1 LFQNFSLKR
10 VYSNIESD
18 TKMRE
23 FLEVIN
29 QFIIGDIFI
38 GYSLYSIVLVVI
50 CLFVKANDTIVKLD
64 DAANNIV
71 SIFGLVSLIASIIL
85 IIQVPRAT
93 TFRTYWWGP
102 WIQFVTWIMVTQ
114 LLWITQVRRSGIIR
128 IIISLLLVVS
138 FERYVI
144 IVTSFHRDYTPS
156 GWQSSLTPMQLI
168 AGLVLKMV
176 IFFMLTYLYY
186 LLFQT
191 IKKKSKI

>member
-1 LFQNFSLKR
+1 
-10 VYSNIESD
+10 
-18 TKMRE
+18 MRE

-38 GYSLYSIVLVVI
+38 GYGLYSIVLVVI

-93 TFRTYWWGP
+93 TFRTYWWEP
-102 WIQFVTWIMVTQ
+102 WIQFVIWIMVTQ
-114 LLWITQVRRSGIIR
+114 LLWSTQVRRSGIIR

-144 IVTSFHRDYTPS
+144 IVTSFHRDYIPS
-156 GWQSSLTPMQLI
+156 GWQSTLTPMQLI
-168 AGLVLKMV
+168 SGLVLKMV